1 MRDTNKV
8 IILKDLSNIEQEN
21 KNANPGNDLEH
32 MVRKL
37 RDTYKCDVKLLSDE
51 DSNFC
56 GVFFQ
61 DQSMKDVFASYPE
74 LVCLDSTYKLTNL
87 RFPFFIM
94 LVEDGLG
101 LSEICGTALLRQEDG
116 ESIKWMM
123 NQFKSGNPKCCNI
136 RGFMT
141 DKDLTERQV
150 ISEMFENASLL
161 ICLSILYAPS
171 GEKFQFR
178 KWE

>member
-1 MRDTNKV
+1 MVLADLKVGGNKKLIQEKLMRGTNKV

-37 RDTYKCDVKLLSDE
+37 RNTYKCDVKLLSDE

-74 LVCLDSTYKLTNL
+74 LV
-87 RFPFFIM
+87 
-94 LVEDGLG
+94 
-101 LSEICGTALLRQEDG
+101 
-116 ESIKWMM
+116 
-123 NQFKSGNPKCCNI
+123 
-136 RGFMT
+136 
-141 DKDLTERQV
+141 
-150 ISEMFENASLL
+150 
-161 ICLSILYAPS
+161 
-171 GEKFQFR
+171 
-178 KWE
+178 

>member
-1 MRDTNKV
+1 MRINDHGDKLRITSFEENHNHVLNRELYNHLPKQRKLTAEEKSMVLADLKVGGNKKLIQEKLMRDTNKV

-94 LVEDGLG
+94 LVDDGLG
-101 LSEICGTALLRQEDG
+101 LSKI
-116 ESIKWMM
+116 
-123 NQFKSGNPKCCNI
+123 
-136 RGFMT
+136 
-141 DKDLTERQV
+141 
-150 ISEMFENASLL
+150 
-161 ICLSILYAPS
+161 
-171 GEKFQFR
+171 
-178 KWE
+178 